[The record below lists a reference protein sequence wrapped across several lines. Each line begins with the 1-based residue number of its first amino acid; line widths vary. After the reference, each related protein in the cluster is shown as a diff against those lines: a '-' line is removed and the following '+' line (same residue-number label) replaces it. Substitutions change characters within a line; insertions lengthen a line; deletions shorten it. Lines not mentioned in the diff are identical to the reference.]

1 MRKLLG
7 MAVEIGNPA
16 VIAAIVSSVMAFVIL
31 TVKKFAIEPRRWRK
45 NYSNQQF
52 RKTAADIYGE
62 LITILKSCEHKAMRK
77 HLDDTDPLKSN
88 RVASHVLENS
98 FDSNRLQEI
107 FEKSPSYSLTLGKII
122 GAMVQIHNRG

>member
-1 MRKLLG
+1 LL
-7 MAVEIGNPA
+7 
-16 VIAAIVSSVMAFVIL
+16 SSLEDGAKI
-31 TVKKFAIEPRRWRK
+31 IQI
-45 NYSNQQF
+45 SNLEKRLQ
-52 RKTAADIYGE
+52 IYGE

-88 RVASHVLENS
+88 GVASHVLENP
-98 FDSNRLQEI
+98 FDSNRSQKI

>member
-1 MRKLLG
+1 

-52 RKTAADIYGE
+52 RKTAADI
-62 LITILKSCEHKAMRK
+62 R
-77 HLDDTDPLKSN
+77 
-88 RVASHVLENS
+88 
-98 FDSNRLQEI
+98 
-107 FEKSPSYSLTLGKII
+107 
-122 GAMVQIHNRG
+122 

>member
-1 MRKLLG
+1 MQQKQNIIIILEVRKLLG

-52 RKTAADIYGE
+52 RKTAADI
-62 LITILKSCEHKAMRK
+62 R
-77 HLDDTDPLKSN
+77 
-88 RVASHVLENS
+88 
-98 FDSNRLQEI
+98 
-107 FEKSPSYSLTLGKII
+107 
-122 GAMVQIHNRG
+122 